1 MHNLGMLRR
10 SILAGVALALSCVL
24 TASCSDSPTVPSN
37 FAPYSQT
44 DLRVGTG
51 GDAVSGK
58 VLTVQYTGWFFNDS
72 RPDDKG
78 PVFDSSAGGDPF
90 IFTLGVGGVIDGW
103 DRGIIGMRVGG
114 LRRLII
120 PPSLAYGRFRNSSIP
135 PNATLL
141 FEIELL
147 EVADTAAAQ

>member
-1 MHNLGMLRR
+1 MLRR
-10 SILAGVALALSCVL
+10 SILSGLALAVL
-24 TASCSDSPTVPSN
+24 CGMSSSCSDSPTVPSN

-58 VLTVQYTGWFFNDS
+58 ILTVQYTGWYFNDT

-78 PVFDSSAGGDPF
+78 PVFDTSAGGEPF
-90 IFTLGVGGVIDGW
+90 LFTLGVGAVIEGW
-103 DRGIIGMRVGG
+103 DRGVAGMRVGG
-114 LRRLII
+114 LRRLVV
-120 PPSLAYGRFRNSSIP
+120 PPSLAYGRFRQNSIP

-147 EVADTAAAQ
+147 GVADSTQ